1 MKKILFLLLCIMMSA
16 QMTKVKAASAFV
28 VYYPDTK
35 TLKFVYGNMADYAN
49 YRTCGIPDKYSTGW
63 PPGFDY
69 PGWTYKGSNVYVA
82 HLVEKVVFDPSF
94 QYVRPNTMKR
104 WFGDMTNL
112 TSIEGLQYLNTS
124 KVESMAGLFGGCDK
138 LTYLDLSTFDTSNV
152 TSMSNMFHTCLS
164 LKGVNLSS
172 FNTSK
177 VENMEGMFRN
187 CSSLRSLDLKNFDT
201 HNVKCYNAMFLFCN
215 LLTVLDL
222 TSFDTHSAEMMDMMF
237 AGCLSLR
244 KIYVGS
250 NWNTENVG
258 SSEKMFAGCES
269 LIGGSGTQYNKDN
282 VDISYA
288 HIDGGTSNP
297 GYLSEGTS
305 LSAYAQYYNG
315 TLTFYYDKQ
324 KASRVGNKYPLNS
337 DAQIPGWY
345 NDGNYKNVTQVVFDP
360 SFIEARPQS
369 TYFWFNSMTK
379 LTSITGLEYLKT
391 SGARTMRAMFYDC
404 SSLTS
409 LDLSKF
415 DTSTASDLGYMF
427 WNCNKLASLD
437 ISSFNTNSVTDMG
450 YMFTYCQS
458 LKELDL
464 TNFNTENV
472 VTMVRMFTTCT
483 KLEKISAG
491 DGWSMAKVENSLE
504 MFDNCLSLVGGE
516 GTTYNSSHTDGAYAH
531 IDGGTS
537 NPGYLTYGVPT
548 AYDLWIGG
556 VRVTSVTKDRIPVS
570 GGWAEFQPEWNHL
583 ILHNCTIAGNGTS
596 DDGATG
602 YGAGIYSNIPDLHV
616 YIDGNVTVSGTSSD
630 ARTNGI
636 FFDGK
641 TTIYGSSHTA
651 SLTAT
656 GYCGI
661 FSDTLTMNTE
671 GVCTS
676 FTVTCDGTYAG
687 LVGKRDHKSR
697 PTLIYIYNRPLI
709 MRSEYLIVR
718 CRGGELSSMAYWES
732 LAGHP
737 RLEITSPD
745 PSVLRTHWNEDKHMI
760 TDFDGLTNGNPLVG
774 EWTVFEVPVDD
785 YGLSIYDT
793 PVTSRNR
800 EDILGD
806 GAFSY
811 SPDSKTLVISETYNG
826 KGTGAI
832 VQNNSVDGL
841 VVNIPR
847 DVYIGVSNG
856 FYSKKDMTI
865 QGPGKL
871 MIDSDMTIAD
881 ITDGAT
887 LTIKDITIE
896 AESKQWGIVG
906 ERHGE
911 KLVVENASVKT
922 TAPQGAVCDF
932 TGGITLT
939 GCNIITPTGGKIAG
953 GAVVNANGSLATEVW
968 ISNTMTYDL
977 NGDGKVSTADIQIII
992 NEMKKAQASQ
1002 NMQYDLNGDGK
1013 ISTADIQ
1020 VIINEMKK

>member
-1 MKKILFLLLCIMMSA
+1 
-16 QMTKVKAASAFV
+16 
-28 VYYPDTK
+28 
-35 TLKFVYGNMADYAN
+35 
-49 YRTCGIPDKYSTGW
+49 
-63 PPGFDY
+63 
-69 PGWTYKGSNVYVA
+69 
-82 HLVEKVVFDPSF
+82 
-94 QYVRPNTMKR
+94 MKR

>member
-1 MKKILFLLLCIMMSA
+1 MKKILFLLLCLFIGV
-16 QMTKVKAASAFV
+16 QVTKAKGESAFV
-28 VYYPDTK
+28 VISDDNTTLTFAYGDKSAYSGSRICSINDLYNHSGFFLDEPDWN
-35 TLKFVYGNMADYAN
+35 FAWSPYDVGDY
-49 YRTCGIPDKYSTGW
+49 
-63 PPGFDY
+63 
-69 PGWTYKGSNVYVA
+69 
-82 HLVEKVVFDPSF
+82 VEKVIFDPSF
-94 QYVRPNTMKR
+94 QYARPNTMR
-104 WFGDMTNL
+104 HWFSGMGNL
-112 TSIEGLQYLNTS
+112 TTIEGLEYLNTS
-124 KVESMAGLFGGCDK
+124 QVENMEGLFSSCSK
-138 LTYLDLSTFDTSNV
+138 LTYLDLRTFDTSKV
-152 TSMSNMFHTCLS
+152 KDMSTMFSKCLR
-164 LKGVNLSS
+164 LEGVDLSS
-172 FNTSK
+172 FNTSN
-177 VENMEGMFRN
+177 VTDMQDMFRN
-187 CSSLRSLDLKNFDT
+187 CTDLKNVDLRSFNT
-201 HNVKCYNAMFLFCN
+201 QNVTKFSRMFFFCP
-215 LLTVLDL
+215 LLRELDL
-222 TSFDTHSAEMMDMMF
+222 GSFDTRSATDMEQMF
-237 AGCLSLR
+237 ADDISLG
-244 KIYVGS
+244 KIYVGEGWVTS
-250 NWNTENVG
+250 KVTK
-258 SSEKMFAGCES
+258 SSLMFHGCEY
-269 LIGGSGTQYNKDN
+269 LVGEQGTQYDEANT
-282 VDISYA
+282 DISYA
-288 HIDGGTSNP
+288 HVDRGASNP
-297 GYLSEGTS
+297 GYLCDGASRET
-305 LSAYAQYYNG
+305 YVVYNNG
-315 TLTFYYDKQ
+315 TLTFYRDKM
-324 KASRVGNKYPLNS
+324 KNSRSGTKYSLNNG
-337 DAQIPGWY
+337 AQLPGWY
-345 NDGNYKNVTQVVFDP
+345 NDGNNARVTKVVIDP
-360 SFIEARPQS
+360 SFDDVHPNS
-369 TYFWFNSMTK
+369 TYFWFAGMTN
-379 LTSITGLEYLKT
+379 LTSVTGIHHLRT
-391 SGARTMRAMFYDC
+391 DNVRTMRAMFYDC
-404 SSLTS
+404 SSLTA
-409 LDLSKF
+409 LDLRSF
-415 DTSTASDLGYMF
+415 DTSLVRDMGYMF
-427 WNCNKLASLD
+427 WNCSKLSDFYMSRYTTHAP
-437 ISSFNTNSVTDMG
+437 TDLG
-450 YMFTYCQS
+450 YMFAYCSS
-458 LKELDL
+458 LKSLDL
-464 TNFNTENV
+464 QGLYTENV
-472 VTMVRMFTTCT
+472 LVTLFMFASCT
-483 KLEKISAG
+483 SLKTIYVDE
-491 DGWSMAKVENSLE
+491 GWRLPLVINSE
-504 MFDNCLSLVGGE
+504 AMFNGCNSLVGGQ
-516 GTTYNSSHTDGAYAH
+516 GTTYTSNHQDASYAH

-537 NPGYLTYGVPT
+537 NPGYLTYGAPT

-556 VRVTSVTKDRIPVS
+556 VRVTSATKDRIPVS

-583 ILHNCTIAGNGTS
+583 ILHNCAIAGNGTS
-596 DDGATG
+596 DDAATG

-671 GVCTS
+671 GVCKS

-800 EDILGD
+800 EDVLGD
-806 GAFSY
+806 GTFSY

-841 VVNIPR
+841 VVNIPQ
-847 DVYIGVSNG
+847 DIYIGVSNG
-856 FYSKKDMTI
+856 FYSKKNMTI

-871 MIDSDMTIAD
+871 MMSSDMTIAD
-881 ITDGAT
+881 FTDGAT

-977 NGDGKVSTADIQIII
+977 NGDGKVSTADIQVII
-992 NEMKKAQASQ
+992 NEMKKTQASQ
-1002 NMQYDLNGDGK
+1002 NMAYDLNGDGK

>member
-1 MKKILFLLLCIMMSA
+1 MNCSSLKQLDVSNFN
-16 QMTKVKAASAFV
+16 TKNVIDMGSMFASCLALQSIDVSGFNTENV
-28 VYYPDTK
+28 T
-35 TLKFVYGNMADYAN
+35 NMN
-49 YRTCGIPDKYSTGW
+49 SMFSRC
-63 PPGFDY
+63 
-69 PGWTYKGSNVYVA
+69 
-82 HLVEKVVFDPSF
+82 
-94 QYVRPNTMKR
+94 RR
-104 WFGDMTNL
+104 L
-112 TSIEGLQYLNTS
+112 TTI
-124 KVESMAGLFGGCDK
+124 
-138 LTYLDLSTFDTSNV
+138 DLSTFNTEKV
-152 TSMSNMFHTCLS
+152 TDMRNMFLECDEL
-164 LKGVNLSS
+164 
-172 FNTSK
+172 NT
-177 VENMEGMFRN
+177 
-187 CSSLRSLDLKNFDT
+187 
-201 HNVKCYNAMFLFCN
+201 
-215 LLTVLDL
+215 
-222 TSFDTHSAEMMDMMF
+222 
-237 AGCLSLR
+237 
-244 KIYVGS
+244 IYVGDTWS
-250 NWNTENVG
+250 TENVS
-258 SSEKMFAGCES
+258 SSESMFENCYKLVGGAGTKYDANH
-269 LIGGSGTQYNKDN
+269 IDA
-282 VDISYA
+282 SYA

-297 GYLSEGTS
+297 GYLS
-305 LSAYAQYYNG
+305 
-315 TLTFYYDKQ
+315 
-324 KASRVGNKYPLNS
+324 
-337 DAQIPGWY
+337 
-345 NDGNYKNVTQVVFDP
+345 YKGQ
-360 SFIEARPQS
+360 E
-369 TYFWFNSMTK
+369 
-379 LTSITGLEYLKT
+379 
-391 SGARTMRAMFYDC
+391 
-404 SSLTS
+404 
-409 LDLSKF
+409 
-415 DTSTASDLGYMF
+415 
-427 WNCNKLASLD
+427 
-437 ISSFNTNSVTDMG
+437 
-450 YMFTYCQS
+450 
-458 LKELDL
+458 
-464 TNFNTENV
+464 
-472 VTMVRMFTTCT
+472 
-483 KLEKISAG
+483 
-491 DGWSMAKVENSLE
+491 
-504 MFDNCLSLVGGE
+504 
-516 GTTYNSSHTDGAYAH
+516 
-531 IDGGTS
+531 
-537 NPGYLTYGVPT
+537 
-548 AYDLWIGG
+548 AYDLIIGG
-556 VRVTSVTKDRIPVS
+556 VRITSANKNDIPVS
-570 GGWAEFQPEWNHL
+570 GGWAVFQPEWNHL
-583 ILHNCTIAGNGTS
+583 ILSNCTIAGNGTS

-656 GYCGI
+656 GYYGI

-676 FTVTCDGTYAG
+676 FTVTCDGTSAG
-687 LVGKRDHKSR
+687 LVGKRDHKTR
-697 PTLIYIYNRPLI
+697 PTLTYIYNRPLI

-785 YGLSIYDT
+785 YGLMVYDT

-800 EDILGD
+800 EDVLGD
-806 GAFSY
+806 GTFSY

-826 KGTGAI
+826 KGTGAF
-832 VQNNSVDGL
+832 VQNISVDGL

-856 FYSKKDMTI
+856 FYSKKNMTI
-865 QGPGKL
+865 QGQSKL

-911 KLVVENASVKT
+911 KLIVENASVKT

-939 GCNIITPTGGKIAG
+939 GCNIITPAGGKIAG

-977 NGDGKVSTADIQIII
+977 NGDGKVSTADIQVII
-992 NEMKKAQASQ
+992 NEMKKPQDSQ
-1002 NMQYDLNGDGK
+1002 NMDYDLNNDGK